1 MKSINDEKE
10 LFKKLMSLFQMQFGD
25 NCEVVLHDLTKE
37 YDSTIVDIVNGHVTD
52 RKVGDGGT
60 NLGLEVLRGTKK
72 DGDSFNYIT
81 NTRNGKVLRS
91 SSIYF
96 HDEEGN
102 VIGALCVNIDIT
114 EGLRMEKFIHSMN
127 GYSLVEDKLK
137 SSEVNEEF
145 ITNNVA
151 ELMDFLLAQAQK
163 HVGVPPL
170 SMDKEN
176 KLDFLQFLDAKGAF
190 LISKSSEKVCDFL
203 NISKYTLYN
212 YLDIVRKRAERDH
225 KSK

>member
-1 MKSINDEKE
+1 MNSIQDEKE
-10 LFKKLMSLFQMQFGD
+10 FFKKLMSLFQMQFGE

-37 YDSTIVDIVNGHVTD
+37 YDSTIVDIVNGQVTG

-81 NTRNGKVLRS
+81 NTRNGKILRS

-96 HDEEGN
+96 HDDEGN
-102 VIGALCVNIDIT
+102 VIGALCVNVDIT
-114 EGLRMEKFIHSMN
+114 EGLRLEKYIHGMN
-127 GYSLVEDKLK
+127 GYSLVEDKQK
-137 SSEVNEEF
+137 SPEVGEEF

-151 ELMDFLLAQAQK
+151 ELLDFLLAQAQK

-176 KLDFLQFLDAKGAF
+176 KLNFLQFLDEKGAF

-203 NISKYTLYN
+203 NISKFTLYN
-212 YLDIVRKRAERDH
+212 YLDIIRKRTDPEN